1 MSNYGNIITKIGT
14 NTLPSY
20 KPANTSNWS
29 DDDNF
34 QAAMADGWRH
44 VLDTQPVPDGYTVT
58 QWDYTE
64 AGGVYCHEV
73 IVAATNIA
81 DAQAAA
87 RAARIAMLVELI
99 TKAEKWPEAADY
111 RMTMRAEFGEGA
123 ETNVSL
129 GMDEVFAHFEQLRLS
144 QTITTAQQAAALAL
158 LTMYQD
164 LSPYCVTPA
173 DMRTFPWSYLP
184 A

>member
-1 MSNYGNIITKIGT
+1 MNYGNIITNVGT

-44 VLDTQPVPDGYTVT
+44 ILDTQPVPDGYTVT
-58 QWDYTE
+58 AWGYTE

-87 RAARIAMLVELI
+87 RAARIAATPQSLWQI
-99 TKAEKWPEAADY
+99 AAMFRGTLRKY
-111 RMTMRAEFGEGA
+111 FGDGA
-123 ETNVSL
+123 ETN
-129 GMDEVFAHFEQLRLS
+129 
-144 QTITTAQQAAALAL
+144 QTITLPVVMGYFLQIQQGIVTVPDKAQAGLDSQALQAGFQAITQW
-158 LTMYQD
+158 TMD
-164 LSPYCVTPA
+164 GTVWS
-173 DMRTFPWSYLP
+173 FPWEMLP